1 MAILASDNHSMAN
14 GSHLRKVLARN
25 LAERMAAIPDCDT
38 QAKLSKRARVGQ
50 SHVSRILRCESAAT
64 VDMLESIAAAL
75 GCMAW
80 ELLAD
85 DEGARKEA
93 LARMLLG
100 PAASDLRVAS
110 VLPPSP
116 RHSKK

>member
-1 MAILASDNHSMAN
+1 MQVS
-14 GSHLRKVLARN
+14 SH
-25 LAERMAAIPDCDT
+25 CDT
-38 QAKLSKRARVGQ
+38 QAKLSKRARVAQ

-64 VDMLESIAAAL
+64 VDMLEAIASAL

-100 PAASDLRVAS
+100 TPVPDSAVSRS
-110 VLPPSP
+110 LPPLP
-116 RHSKK
+116 KHSKK